1 MQIVYNIRYFQ
12 INRKMDVKK
21 LFDLHDKIV
30 IITGAAGNLGSQY
43 AEGLSQMGA
52 NVVLCDIDFKK
63 CEKISDNLNKR
74 YDVESISLKLDLTK
88 KSSIS
93 NLVKKTVQKFSK
105 IDVLINNAAY
115 QGTPKTRTTSFENL
129 DLSEWNSAISVNLTG
144 IFLTC
149 QEVGKIMKKQGSGNI
164 INIGSTYG
172 LVAPD
177 QRIYG
182 KSGQNAASFYSA
194 TKSAVINL
202 TRYLASYW
210 ENSGIRVNTLSP
222 GGVKRN
228 QDKSFIKNYSKKTM
242 IGRMANKDE
251 YVGAV
256 IFLASDAS
264 SYMTGSNLII
274 DGGWTAW

>member
-1 MQIVYNIRYFQ
+1 
-12 INRKMDVKK
+12 MDVKK
-21 LFDLHDKIV
+21 LFDLQDKVV

-52 NVVLCDIDFKK
+52 NVVLCDIDLDK
-63 CEKISDNLNKR
+63 CKKISDSLNKK
-74 YDVESISLKLDLTK
+74 YNVNSIPLKLDLTK
-88 KSSIS
+88 KLSIS

-115 QGTPKTRTTSFENL
+115 QGTSKTRTTSFENL
-129 DLSEWNSAISVNLTG
+129 PLSEWNDALSVNLTG

-149 QEVGKIMKKQGSGNI
+149 QQVGKVMKKQGFGNV

-182 KSGQNAASFYSA
+182 TSGQNAASFYSA

-210 ENSGIRVNTLSP
+210 ANSGIRVNTLSP

-228 QDKSFIKNYSKKTM
+228 QEKSFIKNYSRKTM
-242 IGRMANKDE
+242 IGRMASKDE

-256 IFLASDAS
+256 VFLASDAS

>member
-1 MQIVYNIRYFQ
+1 MN
-12 INRKMDVKK
+12 VKK
-21 LFDLHDKIV
+21 LFQLDGKV
-30 IITGAAGNLGSQY
+30 VVVTGAAGNLGSEY
-43 AEGLSQMGA
+43 ADGLSQMGA
-52 NVVLCDIDFKK
+52 NVVLCDLDLDK
-63 CEKISDNLNKR
+63 CKNLSKILNKK
-74 YDVESISLKLDLTK
+74 YNVESIALKLDLTK

-93 NLVKKTVQKFSK
+93 NLVKKTFAKFSK

-129 DLSEWNSAISVNLTG
+129 PLSEWNNAISVNLTG
-144 IFLTC
+144 IFLIC
-149 QEVGKIMKKQGSGNI
+149 QEVGKIMKKQGFGNI

-172 LVAPD
+172 IVAPD

-194 TKSAVINL
+194 TKSGVINL

-210 ENSGIRVNTLSP
+210 ANSGIRVNTLSP

-228 QDKSFIKNYSKKTM
+228 QDNSFIRNYSKKTM
-242 IGRMANKDE
+242 IGRMAKQDE

-256 IFLASDAS
+256 VFLASDAS

>member
-1 MQIVYNIRYFQ
+1 MNA
-12 INRKMDVKK
+12 KK
-21 LFDLHDKIV
+21 LFDLSGKVV

-43 AEGLSQMGA
+43 AEGLSQVGA
-52 NVVLCDIDFKK
+52 NVVLGDLDYLECKQISLKLKK
-63 CEKISDNLNKR
+63 K
-74 YDVESISLKLDLTK
+74 YDVDPLPLKLDLTK
-88 KSSIS
+88 KLSIS
-93 NLVKKTVQKFSK
+93 NLVTKTIKKYSK

-115 QGTPKTRTTSFENL
+115 QGNNNIRKTSFEE
-129 DLSEWNSAISVNLTG
+129 LSLRNWNKAIAVNLTG
-144 IFLTC
+144 IFLIC
-149 QEVGKIMKKQGSGNI
+149 QQVGKIMKKQRTGNI
-164 INIGSTYG
+164 INISSIYG

-182 KSGQNAASFYSA
+182 NSGQNAGSFYSA

-210 ENSGIRVNTLSP
+210 ANTGIRVNTLSP

-228 QDKSFIKNYSKKTM
+228 QTKSFIKNYSKKTM
-242 IGRMANKDE
+242 LGRMAKQDE
-251 YVGAV
+251 YLGAM

>member
-43 AEGLSQMGA
+43 AEGFSQMGA
-52 NVVLCDIDFKK
+52 NVVLSDIDYQK
-63 CEKISDNLNKR
+63 CKKISDNLNKR
-74 YDVESISLKLDLTK
+74 YGVDSIPLKLDLTK

-93 NLVKKTVQKFSK
+93 NLVKKTVQKFSR

-115 QGTPKTRTTSFENL
+115 QGTSKTRTTSFENL
-129 DLSEWNSAISVNLTG
+129 PLSEWNSAVSVNLTG

-149 QEVGKIMKKQGSGNI
+149 QEVGKVMKKQGSGNI

-182 KSGQNAASFYSA
+182 KSGQNAAAFYSA

-256 IFLASDAS
+256 VFLASDAS
-264 SYMTGSNLII
+264 SYMTGSNLVI

>member
-1 MQIVYNIRYFQ
+1 MNA
-12 INRKMDVKK
+12 KK
-21 LFDLHDKIV
+21 LFDLSGKVV

-43 AEGLSQMGA
+43 AEGLSQVGA
-52 NVVLCDIDFKK
+52 NVVLGDLDYLECKQISLKLKK
-63 CEKISDNLNKR
+63 K
-74 YDVESISLKLDLTK
+74 YDVDPLSLKLDLTK
-88 KSSIS
+88 KLSIS
-93 NLVKKTVQKFSK
+93 NLVTKTIKKYSK

-115 QGTPKTRTTSFENL
+115 QGNNNIRKTSFEE
-129 DLSEWNSAISVNLTG
+129 LSLRNWNKAIAVNLTG
-144 IFLTC
+144 IFLIC
-149 QEVGKIMKKQGSGNI
+149 QQVGKIMKKQRTGNI
-164 INIGSTYG
+164 INISSIYG

-182 KSGQNAASFYSA
+182 NSGQNAGSFYSA

-210 ENSGIRVNTLSP
+210 ANTGIRVNTLSP

-228 QDKSFIKNYSKKTM
+228 QTKSFIKNYSKKTM
-242 IGRMANKDE
+242 LGRMAKQDE
-251 YVGAV
+251 YLGAM